1 MSKSAKVVLAMLRIA
16 RPLLACALALANAPA
31 NVHPSRKCYRAHKV
45 REHDR
50 DLAAF
55 GIVDDLAGAA
65 AATASAASAP
75 DVQYGLLLPPMCPPL
90 FGRIDVKSE
99 TAAASA
105 RSGNSTAAASARSGN
120 STAAASARRGDS
132 TTAASARS
140 CTAASAGSSAS
151 TAPWRTAAASTD
163 PDRQAQVPAGST
175 MLNAGEVPWGSAVA

>member
-1 MSKSAKVVLAMLRIA
+1 LAAAPVRCRRVLLSLNQYDTDNAPLTA
-16 RPLLACALALANAPA
+16 LLLACAVALANGPA
-31 NVHPSRKCYRAHKV
+31 NVHPSRKCYRAQKV

-99 TAAASA
+99 F
-105 RSGNSTAAASARSGN
+105 
-120 STAAASARRGDS
+120 D
-132 TTAASARS
+132 
-140 CTAASAGSSAS
+140 
-151 TAPWRTAAASTD
+151 
-163 PDRQAQVPAGST
+163 
-175 MLNAGEVPWGSAVA
+175 

>member
-1 MSKSAKVVLAMLRIA
+1 MPTVRRPARFAVVELSETSNDPYNRTAACLRP
-16 RPLLACALALANAPA
+16 RFGKRACH
-31 NVHPSRKCYRAHKV
+31 VHPSRKCYRAQKV

-99 TAAASA
+99 F
-105 RSGNSTAAASARSGN
+105 
-120 STAAASARRGDS
+120 D
-132 TTAASARS
+132 
-140 CTAASAGSSAS
+140 
-151 TAPWRTAAASTD
+151 
-163 PDRQAQVPAGST
+163 
-175 MLNAGEVPWGSAVA
+175 